1 MNSILYYSNFCQ
13 HSKELL
19 LSVSKMQDQDDMHF
33 ICIDKRESDKS
44 GITNIILSNGQRII
58 LPPNITEVPSLL
70 LLNRGNRVI
79 IGADNIRDFL
89 MPKKSML
96 DNTAKEPLAFSF
108 NEVGTIM
115 SDTFSFLDTPAE
127 ELTAKGNGGLRIM
140 HNYATLDFVENIET
154 PPETY
159 SPDKVKDDAMDSMQ
173 KERNQDLKI

>member
-19 LSVSKMQDQDDMHF
+19 LSVSKLKDHDNIHF
-33 ICIDKRESDKS
+33 ICIDKRESEKN

-79 IGADNIRDFL
+79 VGLDNIRKYL
-89 MPKKSML
+89 IPKKSSS
-96 DNTAKEPLAFSF
+96 DNTVKEPLAFSF
-108 NEVGTIM
+108 NEMGIIM
-115 SDTFSFLDTPAE
+115 SDTFSYLDTPAE
-127 ELTAKGNGGLRIM
+127 ELTAKGNGGLRIL

-159 SPDKVKDDAMDSMQ
+159 TPDKVKDGAMDSMQ
-173 KERNQDLKI
+173 KERNLDLKI

>member
-1 MNSILYYSNFCQ
+1 MNSILYYSNFCS

-19 LSVSKMQDQDDMHF
+19 YNLSKLKDRDNIHF
-33 ICIDKRESDKS
+33 ICIDKRENGAN
-44 GITNIILSNGQRII
+44 GITNIVLSNGQRII

-70 LLNRGNRVI
+70 LLNRGNRI
-79 IGADNIRDFL
+79 IVGGKNIQEYL
-89 MPKKSML
+89 MPKKHAL
-96 DNTAKEPLAFSF
+96 DNTVKEPLAFSF
-108 NEVGTIM
+108 NEVGTIL

-159 SPDKVKDDAMDSMQ
+159 TPDKVKDGAMDSMQ
-173 KERNQDLKI
+173 KERNLDLKI